1 MPITLVATPECI
13 TPPTG
18 PFVLKPV
25 PTVPL
30 YSTEPRTAQNPI
42 LYETISPS
50 LTITAQ
56 SDGQICPPILFP
68 NLITSVAIF
77 PGQSPN
83 SGTGCSIMG
92 MSPIADGTVNNLP
105 EYNLPVFDEPY
116 MQYGS
121 VAGPPSITKTLT
133 TPLQGFY
140 GEKYFYDSEY
150 IYASFYK
157 NSPEFD
163 PISGKAPISPTRT
176 NRLTSMN
183 LLKGKQ
189 TINFSEIGSDVQ
201 QIGNDLFTGTGT
213 PILLDDVMPDQLGD
227 VATTGTDFLVGAINE
242 CSTWVKWRPSYI
254 QTMKYYFCVVVTHTC
269 PPFTTTFQGSMEVQN
284 NWSPHGSRLEYYI
297 QQQKGF
303 LDVV

>member
-1 MPITLVATPECI
+1 MPVTLVATPECI

-18 PFVLKPV
+18 PFVLEPV

-30 YSTEPRTAQNPI
+30 YSTEPRTATNPI

-56 SDGQICPPILFP
+56 SSGVCPPAIP
-68 NLITSVAIF
+68 DLITSIAIF
-77 PGQSPN
+77 PGQSTN

-92 MSPIADGTVNNLP
+92 MSPITDSIVNNLP

-116 MQYGS
+116 MTYGS
-121 VAGPPSITKTLT
+121 FTGPPSNTMSLVC
-133 TPLQGFY
+133 PLIGMY

-157 NSPEFD
+157 DSPEFD
-163 PISGKAPISPTRT
+163 PISGKAPTSPTRT

-183 LLKGKQ
+183 LLRGKK
-189 TINFSEIGSDVQ
+189 TLNFSQIGSDIQ
-201 QIGNDLFTGTGT
+201 QIGNDLFTGTGI
-213 PILLDDVMPDQLGD
+213 PIILDDVTPDNLGD

-254 QTMKYYFCVVVTHTC
+254 QTMKYFYHVKVTHTC
-269 PPFTTTFQGSMEVQN
+269 PPYVTTFQGSMEVQN

-297 QQQKGF
+297 GQQKGF

>member
-56 SDGQICPPILFP
+56 SSGVCPPAIP
-68 NLITSVAIF
+68 DLITSIAIF
-77 PGQSPN
+77 PGQSTN

-92 MSPIADGTVNNLP
+92 MSPITDSTVNNLP

-116 MQYGS
+116 MTYGS
-121 VAGPPSITKTLT
+121 FTGPPSNTMSLVC
-133 TPLQGFY
+133 PLIGMY

-157 NSPEFD
+157 DSPEFD
-163 PISGKAPISPTRT
+163 PISGKAPTSPTRT

-183 LLKGKQ
+183 LLRGKK
-189 TINFSEIGSDVQ
+189 TLNFSQIGSDIQ
-201 QIGNDLFTGTGT
+201 QIGNDLFTGTGI
-213 PILLDDVMPDQLGD
+213 PIILDDVTPDNLGD

-254 QTMKYYFCVVVTHTC
+254 QTMKYFYHVKVTHTC
-269 PPFTTTFQGSMEVQN
+269 PPYVTTFQGSMEVQN

-297 QQQKGF
+297 GQQKGF